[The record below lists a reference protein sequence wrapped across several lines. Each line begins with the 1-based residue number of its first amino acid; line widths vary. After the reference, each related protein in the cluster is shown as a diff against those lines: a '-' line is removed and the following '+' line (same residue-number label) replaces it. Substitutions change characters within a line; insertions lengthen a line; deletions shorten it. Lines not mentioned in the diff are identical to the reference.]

1 MSKGY
6 SIETQQQL
14 LALALK
20 FEIVAGH
27 PVKWRNNPSGVDAML
42 EYGLSC
48 DHPELRALAQ
58 RVLVLL
64 PAEDHQRLATLGV
77 RAAIEATST
86 ATQAE
91 HGQSVPVLNRQRLY
105 RGATGTLEDATYEP
119 NSGQKSRERTYR
131 GSTVGQADEDTIRTN
146 IPDERLLYRGNK
158 T

>member
-27 PVKWRNNPSGVDAML
+27 PVKWRNNSSGVDAML

-58 RVLVLL
+58 QVLVLL
-64 PAEDHQRLATLGV
+64 PAEDRQRLVALGV

-86 ATQAE
+86 AAQTE
-91 HGQSVPVLNRQRLY
+91 HGQPAHVLIRQRRY
-105 RGATGTLEDATYEP
+105 RGATGTLEDATDED
-119 NSGQKSRERTYR
+119 GLAQKSQSRGRNNHH
-131 GSTVGQADEDTIRTN
+131 GSTTGQADK
-146 IPDERLLYRGNK
+146 RLLYRGNK